1 MKKRWFSF
9 LLSLLMVLSVMPLS
23 AFALGTAETVDLT
36 ISEQSGKTQVK
47 VGDTLTYTVTIGEVT
62 NLAALQFTLV
72 IPSQL
77 EFVSASESVPQAEQ
91 KEWDSD
97 AKHLKAY
104 GMQYSSSAFTK
115 LLTVTCRAVSGGSAK
130 LSVQDDIFVCYED
143 FNDTSTQKLLKASV
157 NSTTVGIGSTST
169 YVPEEEVDE
178 GENEDKDNKD
188 NSTTIQISGDK
199 TTVKTEASVSG
210 STATIDAPTSAQ
222 LNKIVDDPNKNGS
235 VVLDLSKL
243 DDSVEKV
250 NLPMSLIKKVA
261 EEAKKPNSDLTSLE
275 VKLPSGSVVLDAK
288 ILQTIVAE
296 AEGNHIRLVLDEVGT
311 KQLNNAQ
318 KAAISTM
325 DVYGG
330 YEAYLYCVK
339 SNRRISDFNGGVA
352 TLSVPFKVPAGKSAN
367 DFSVWYVSDNGKM
380 ERLSTWYAN
389 KRLYWDVSHFSD
401 FVIVYD
407 KNSGEK
413 ANPETGAVI

>member
-91 KEWDSD
+91 KEWDGD

-104 GMQYSSSAFTK
+104 GMQYSSSASTK

-130 LSVQDDIFVCYED
+130 LSVQDDIFVCYEGGIFD
-143 FNDTSTQKLLKASV
+143 KEHQQILTAEV
-157 NSTTVGIGSTST
+157 NSSVVAVSSTSS
-169 YVPEEEVDE
+169 YIPEEEEVDE
-178 GENEDKDNKD
+178 GENDDKDN
-188 NSTTIQISGDK
+188 SATIQISGDK

-222 LNKIVDDPNKNGS
+222 LNKIVDYPNKNGS

-288 ILQTIVAE
+288 ILHTIVAE
-296 AEGNHIRLVLDEVGT
+296 AEGNQIRLVLDEVGT

-318 KAAISTM
+318 KAAISAM

>member
-1 MKKRWFSF
+1 MMKKRWFSF

-47 VGDTLTYTVTIGEVT
+47 VGDTLTYTVTIGEVA

-91 KEWDSD
+91 KEWDGD

-104 GMQYSSSAFTK
+104 GMQYSSSASTK

-178 GENEDKDNKD
+178 GENEDKDN
-188 NSTTIQISGDK
+188 SATIQISGDT

-261 EEAKKPNSDLTSLE
+261 EETKKPNSDLTSLE

-288 ILQTIVAE
+288 TLQTIVAE
-296 AEGNHIRLVLDEVGT
+296 AEGNQIRLVLDEVGT

-318 KAAISTM
+318 KAAISAM

-339 SNRRISDFNGGVA
+339 SNKRISDFNGGVA

-389 KRLYWDVSHFSD
+389 KRLYWDVSYFSD